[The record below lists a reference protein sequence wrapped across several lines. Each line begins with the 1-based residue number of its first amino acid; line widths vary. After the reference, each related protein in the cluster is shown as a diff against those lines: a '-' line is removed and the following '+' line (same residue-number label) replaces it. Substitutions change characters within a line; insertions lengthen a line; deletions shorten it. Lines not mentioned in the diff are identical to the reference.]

1 MNNIRLLDCTLRDG
15 GYLNDWR
22 FGYNNLVSIFQR
34 VVDANV
40 DIIEIGF
47 IDERRP
53 FDIERSIMP
62 DTQSVQKIFGN
73 LDKKNTM
80 VVGMID
86 YGTCDIKNIQ
96 PCEESYLDGI
106 RVIFKKHLM
115 HEAMEYCRQL
125 KAMGYKVFSQLVSI
139 GAYEDS
145 DLMELIS
152 LANDIK
158 PYAVS
163 MVDTYG
169 VLRPKTLLHYYQIL
183 DDYLSEDIQ
192 IGFHSHNNFQLAYAN
207 DLAFL
212 EKGRKHDILV
222 DGTLFG
228 MGKSAG
234 NAPLELLALTLNDE
248 YNKNYNINSML
259 EAIEESIKPIREQA
273 VWGYQLFFYLC
284 AKNNVHPNYLSQYNG
299 KRNLSVSKVDE
310 LLSLI
315 EPTDKKLLYDK
326 TLGEDFYDTF
336 VTENV
341 DDFVDKTKLKELIT
355 NKKILVVGPGK
366 NIVLQN
372 DLVKAYIDREKPFII
387 SVNHIISGLPID
399 MIFVTNAKR
408 YLEMAGELTKKEN
421 EKLILLATSNI
432 ECRSKK
438 FDFQINRA
446 PLLEISEPIVDN
458 SFLMLVK
465 LLNSIGVKQIAC
477 AGMDGYSEKDNNYFD
492 SNMEYAY
499 LKNMAFH
506 LNDHV
511 RSVIFEYRKSMD
523 IKFITYSAYNEEKN
537 INLGA
542 N

>member
-1 MNNIRLLDCTLRDG
+1 MNNIKLLDCTLRDG

-22 FGYNNLVSIFQR
+22 FGYNNLVSVFQR

-40 DIIEIGF
+40 DVIEIGF

-125 KAMGYKVFSQLVSI
+125 KEMGYKVFSQLVSI
-139 GAYEDS
+139 GAYEDD

-152 LANDIK
+152 LANEIK

-169 VLRPKTLLHYYQIL
+169 ILRPKTLLHYYQIL
-183 DDYLSEDIQ
+183 DEHLLEDIQ
-192 IGFHSHNNFQLAYAN
+192 IGFHSHNNLQLAYAN

-212 EKGRKHDILV
+212 EKERKHDILV

-248 YNKNYNINSML
+248 YNKNYNIDPML
-259 EAIEESIKPIREQA
+259 EAIEESIKPIREEA

-299 KRNLSVSKVDE
+299 KRNLSVSKVDG
-310 LLSLI
+310 LLSVI

-326 TLGEDFYDTF
+326 TLGDNIYESF
-336 VTENV
+336 VKDNV
-341 DDFVDKTKLKELIT
+341 DDFTDKTKLKELLN
-355 NKKILVVGPGK
+355 NKKILLIGPGK

-372 DLVKAYIDREKPFII
+372 NIVRSYIEREKPFII
-387 SVNHIISGLPID
+387 SINHIISGMPID
-399 MIFVTNAKR
+399 MIFVTNSKR
-408 YLEMAGELTKKEN
+408 YLEMAGELIKKEN
-421 EKLILLATSNI
+421 KKLLLLATSNI
-432 ECRSKK
+432 EYRSKK

-465 LLNSIGVKQIAC
+465 LLNSIGVKEIAC

-492 SNMEYAY
+492 ANMEYAY

-511 RSVIFEYRKSMD
+511 RTSIFEYRKTMN
-523 IKFITYSAYNEEKN
+523 IKFITYSAYDEEKN
-537 INLGA
+537 IRLGA

>member
-1 MNNIRLLDCTLRDG
+1 MKNIGLLDCTLRDG
-15 GYLNDWR
+15 GYLNDWK

-62 DTQSVQKIFGN
+62 DTQSVRKIYGN
-73 LDKKNTM
+73 LDNKNTM

-139 GAYEDS
+139 GAYEDN

-152 LANDIK
+152 LANEIK

-169 VLRPKTLLHYYQIL
+169 ILRPKTLLHYYQIL

-192 IGFHSHNNFQLAYAN
+192 IGFHAHNNFQLAYAN
-207 DLAFL
+207 ALVFL
-212 EKGRKHDILV
+212 EKDRKHDILV

-234 NAPLELLALTLNDE
+234 NAPIELLALTLNDE

-273 VWGYQLFFYLC
+273 IWGYQLFFYLC

-326 TLGEDFYDTF
+326 SLGESFYENF
-336 VTENV
+336 VTKNV
-341 DDFVDKTKLKELIT
+341 DDFNDKTKLKELIT
-355 NKKILVVGPGK
+355 NKKILVLGPGK

-372 DLVKAYIDREKPFII
+372 DIVRTYIDREKPFII
-387 SVNHIISGLPID
+387 SINHIISGMPTD
-399 MIFVTNAKR
+399 MVFVTNAKR
-408 YLEMAGELTKKEN
+408 YLEMAGELTQKEN
-421 EKLILLATSNI
+421 DKILLLATSNI
-432 ECRSKK
+432 ECRSRE
-438 FDFQINRA
+438 FDFHINRA

-458 SFLMLVK
+458 SFLMLIK

-477 AGMDGYSEKDNNYFD
+477 AGFDGYSEKDNNYFD

-499 LKNMAFH
+499 LKNMACH

-511 RSVIFEYRKSMD
+511 RTAIFEYRKSMD
-523 IKFITYSAYNEEKN
+523 IEFITYSAYNEEKN
-537 INLGA
+537 IGLGA